1 MTSVTMKYPDLF
13 ISTVCLNNSYLSDP
27 LTFFKFLVSDQ
38 VAAKGSALFFVY
50 S

>member
-1 MTSVTMKYPDLF
+1 MTSMTMKYPDLF
-13 ISTVCLNNSYLSDP
+13 ISIVCLNNSYLSDP
-27 LTFFKFLVSDQ
+27 LTLFKFLVSDQ

>member
-13 ISTVCLNNSYLSDP
+13 ISVCLNNSYLSDP
-27 LTFFKFLVSDQ
+27 LTLFKFLVSDQ

>member
-13 ISTVCLNNSYLSDP
+13 ISTVCLNNLSDP
-27 LTFFKFLVSDQ
+27 LTLFKFLVSDQ